1 MSEKEY
7 ELIEILKNG
16 ICPHTGKRYNC
27 LRCDGAK
34 PHDLMNQ
41 GVHIVHCGFA
51 VKNSFAGFNDPL
63 TRWNKLA
70 SVFTIPF
77 EDGSFRMVVFDPP
90 HLIRAGEKSWL
101 AQKYGKLDKETWR
114 DDLKQ
119 GFNECFRVL
128 EPGGFLIFKWNED
141 QVKVTEVS
149 KLFPVQPLFGQRGG
163 KTHWLVFMKEG
174 AGE

>member
-1 MSEKEY
+1 MNK
-7 ELIEILKNG
+7 ILDACCGSRMFWFDRENQNVVFMDNRQCCK
-16 ICPHTGKRYNC
+16 T
-27 LRCDGAK
+27 LCDGRT
-34 PHDLMNQ
+34 LN
-41 GVHIVHCGFA
+41 I
-51 VKNSFAGFNDPL
+51 DPDVIGDF
-63 TRWNKLA
+63 RN
-70 SVFTIPF
+70 IPF

-90 HLIRAGEKSWL
+90 HLVRAGENSWL

-128 EPGGFLIFKWNED
+128 APNGFLIFKWNED
-141 QVKVTEVS
+141 QIKVTEVS

-163 KTHWLVFMKEG
+163 KTHWLVFMKG

>member
-1 MSEKEY
+1 MNEEKEY

-51 VKNSFAGFNDPL
+51 VENSFAGFNDPL

-70 SVFTIPF
+70 SVFTGVHSGRELREYFLKLHLLGVEFIPMSD
-77 EDGSFRMVVFDPP
+77 ECDSFCYKTGCRG
-90 HLIRAGEKSWL
+90 HLK
-101 AQKYGKLDKETWR
+101 K
-114 DDLKQ
+114 
-119 GFNECFRVL
+119 
-128 EPGGFLIFKWNED
+128 
-141 QVKVTEVS
+141 TEADR
-149 KLFPVQPLFGQRGG
+149 K
-163 KTHWLVFMKEG
+163 
-174 AGE
+174 